1 MVETASIEIEIIEKV
16 LIAAILGG
24 IIGLERE
31 VRHKPAGFRTHI
43 LVCMGS
49 TLFTSLSYIA
59 FPGSD
64 PSRIASYVVAGIGFI
79 GAGVILRRG
88 AMVVGLTTAATLW
101 IVTAIGMAVGVG
113 FYITAVVTSILT
125 FIILNLKLFEKMES
139 KGLENVG
146 KNEA

>member
-49 TLFTSLSYIA
+49 ALFTSLSYIA

-113 FYITAVVTSILT
+113 FYITAVVTSVLT
-125 FIILNLKLFEKMES
+125 FIILNLKLFEKMDS